1 MKKFTSW
8 LEKTIIPIATVL
20 NSNRFLAAI
29 RDGFIL
35 TFPLTMATSIVALIN
50 SLFLDPESLVARLLF
65 LPKLF
70 PNLTD
75 AQSVLSTVMYGTINI
90 MSLFIV
96 FLVAEHLAK
105 HHKADST
112 TVGITAVASF
122 MIIYPIPEWT
132 ENGSFLKTDYLG
144 AKGLFVAMLIGCL
157 VGEFLPKLTRNE
169 KLKIKL
175 PEMVPPAVSRSFSA
189 LIPVLLTILI
199 TTIIAFIGTKFAG
212 DGLNELVYTWIQ
224 TPLRK
229 LGANIFGV
237 YIITFMLG
245 LLWFFGIH
253 GPATLNPII
262 SAIFTESDLINS
274 EHILAGKPLADVPY
288 PDTYA
293 MLSGAYAYMG
303 GAGMT
308 LGLLI
313 AILAVSKRS
322 DYREVAKMGLV
333 PGIFNINE
341 PVIFGLPLVLNP
353 IMAVP
358 FILTPIVSMSIAYV
372 ATVVLKWVVPAG
384 IGVPWTT
391 PGPILSFLATGGTWQ
406 GLLLGVVCLLSSV
419 LIYIPFLK
427 AADKYAGAEESK
439 TN

>member
-1 MKKFTSW
+1 MKKFTNW

-20 NSNRFLAAI
+20 NGNRFLAAI

-70 PNLTD
+70 PNLAD
-75 AQSVLSTVMYGTINI
+75 SQSVLSTVMYGTINI

-105 HHKADST
+105 HHQADST

-122 MIIYPIPEWT
+122 MIIYPVPEWT
-132 ENGSFLKTDYLG
+132 EKGSFLTTDYLG

-157 VGEFLPKLTRNE
+157 VGEFLPKLTQNE

-189 LIPVLLTILI
+189 LIPVLLTIL
-199 TTIIAFIGTKFAG
+199 TTALVAFLGTKLASG
-212 DGLNELVYTWIQ
+212 GLNEIVYTWIQ

-262 SAIFTESDLINS
+262 SAIFTESDLVNS

-288 PDTYA
+288 PDTYG

-372 ATVVLKWVVPAG
+372 ATVVLKWVAPAG

-391 PGPILSFLATGGTWQ
+391 PGPILTFLATGGTWQ
-406 GLLLGVVCLLSSV
+406 GLLLGLVCLFSSV
-419 LIYIPFLK
+419 IIYIPFLK
-427 AADKYAGAEESK
+427 AADKYASAEGSK